1 MSSNPLYQSNDSPN
15 NSTQP
20 TKSVN
25 RQGVYVPRTHNTFD
39 MSYYNFKTQKFGQ
52 YEPFFVMEGVA
63 GDTIPLHSEHNIRSL
78 PMSSPFLSDLKL
90 NKDYF
95 MIPMQAILPN
105 TWEYIFKNPTQ
116 GDDVPDDANCLFPA
130 YSLDTDWN
138 LIKYMWDFC
147 MNGSQTLSDK
157 FRMLLCLELFLSQGS
172 LLAQLGYHLN
182 PRIGITLNSE
192 TLPVSF
198 DTWFDGVLS
207 SIDVFSVRFND
218 VNYFFN
224 SSLQPNG
231 VNLLSLPQIL
241 NLIRSYGSEVTI
253 LTISYRSTPFTQRAN
268 ISDLPSWSSVDD
280 FGTDINLQRV
290 LAYQLAC
297 SQFYVNPQ
305 VDYIYNAQLYRD
317 NIYTLWSA
325 LRSSVQ
331 YNSSPYFFS
340 MNGIQVPYDYL
351 SKKYFATALEILRE
365 DDISGHVDLLYDYL
379 YAIFGHR
386 ESLRFGDYFTDS
398 RTRPLALGDDSIAV
412 SDDNNVSVIDVSKKI
427 VYQRFRNA
435 VVKLGNNFGDYLR
448 GIFGTSPS
456 PDYHYPK
463 FISHQD
469 FSVGG
474 FEVAN
479 QSSVDQGNLVTN
491 LSTRDD
497 TFAFEVTVDMP
508 CVLIG
513 ISYFSV
519 PRVYMQTK
527 DRQFFHRDRYDMFNP
542 MLQYIGDQIVYNH
555 ERTDL
560 RPNDEIFGYQSRNN
574 EYKQRYGVVSGGF
587 ATKLPAWTFVADSL
601 FNPID
606 DVVVSNTQ
614 SPDFIRAHDYEFN
627 RFFAQMS
634 GYSLANSFH
643 FIVVYNNKCMATRPM
658 EINPNIL

>member
-1 MSSNPLYQSNDSPN
+1 MASNPLYQSNDSPN

-63 GDTIPLHSEHNIRSL
+63 GDNIPLHSEHNIRSL

-95 MIPMQAILPN
+95 MVPMQSILPN
-105 TWEYIFKNPTQ
+105 TWEYIFKNPNQ

-130 YSLDTDWN
+130 FSVDTDAN
-138 LIKYMWDFC
+138 ILNSMWDFC
-147 MNGSQTLSDK
+147 MDSSQTLSDK

-182 PRIGITLNSE
+182 PRIELNYNE
-192 TLPVSF
+192 LISF
-198 DTWFDGVLS
+198 DTWFDGVIS
-207 SIDVFSVRFND
+207 SISSIRLSFDGSMYVYDSSVSPD
-218 VNYFFN
+218 
-224 SSLQPNG
+224 G
-231 VNLLSLPQIL
+231 VGFLSIYQIL
-241 NLIRSYGSEVTI
+241 NLLRSYGSDVNI
-253 LTISYRSTPFTQRAN
+253 LSLSYSDTPYTKKVILR
-268 ISDLPSWSSVDD
+268 DLPSWSSVDD

-305 VDYIYNAQLYRD
+305 VDYLYNAQLYRD
-317 NIYTLWSA
+317 NIYTLWKSYMD
-325 LRSSVQ
+325 VVGF
-331 YNSSPYFFS
+331 NSNPRFFTI
-340 MNGIQVPYDYL
+340 NGIQIPYDYL
-351 SKKYFATALEILRE
+351 SKAYFYDVCNNIVLG
-365 DDISGHVDLLYDYL
+365 DIKLGVPQLYDYL
-379 YAIFGHR
+379 FAIFGYR

-398 RTRPLALGDDSIAV
+398 RTRPLALGDDSISV
-412 SDDNNVSVIDVSKKI
+412 SEDNNVSVIDVSKKI

-456 PDYHYPK
+456 PDYHFPK

-479 QSSVDQGNLVTN
+479 NTSVDQGNLVTN
-491 LSTRDD
+491 LNTRDD

-606 DVVVSNTQ
+606 DVLISNTQ

-634 GYSLANSFH
+634 GFSLANSFH
-643 FIVVYNNKCMATRPM
+643 FIVVYNNKCMSTRPM